1 MLQFNTIE
9 GKKNQHCVCADS
21 LVSVYEGM
29 VFHKAK
35 TEMGCLLLKRGIDIF
50 SVKGL
55 ERGIQCRIQHPFI
68 TQAGGTAGRCNE
80 LFVQQKYL

>member
-1 MLQFNTIE
+1 MSANPFISIN
-9 GKKNQHCVCADS
+9 
-21 LVSVYEGM
+21 EGM

-55 ERGIQCRIQHPFI
+55 ERGIQRRIQHPFI
-68 TQAGGTAGRCNE
+68 TQAGRTAGRCNE
-80 LFVQQKYL
+80 LFMQQKYLWFG